1 LSDALASIHLADAG
15 LVGRSAETSVLAA
28 FLDRALG
35 TGAVLLVTGEPGV
48 GKTVLL
54 ETAARDAAAAGATV
68 VQAAGVEFEA
78 EVGFAGLNQLLLPLL
93 GDLETLPEPHREAL
107 VVALGLGAGPSPH
120 RLLVSAAVLCLL
132 TRAAESRPVLVV
144 VDDVPWLDRP
154 STRVLGFVARRLDR
168 SRIGV
173 LAAART
179 GSDCLLL
186 QAGLPQLEVPPL
198 DDDAARELLHADAS
212 WRRPR
217 ATRSPCWSCPRS

>member
-1 LSDALASIHLADAG
+1 MTHPWVRDTLTETRTTEPGTSTTEDLCPCSAGDAWEGTPLPDALASVRTADAG
-15 LVGRSAETSVLAA
+15 LVGRSAECAALAS

-54 ETAARDAAAAGATV
+54 ESVVRDAVAADATV
-68 VQAAGVEFEA
+68 LQAAGVEFEA

-132 TRAAESRPVLVV
+132 TRAAESRPVLEQ
-144 VDDVPWLDRP
+144 
-154 STRVLGFVARRLDR
+154 
-168 SRIGV
+168 
-173 LAAART
+173 AA
-179 GSDCLLL
+179 
-186 QAGLPQLEVPPL
+186 
-198 DDDAARELLHADAS
+198 
-212 WRRPR
+212 
-217 ATRSPCWSCPRS
+217 